1 MKMLLRNRIK
11 AGVERGHNLLGI
23 GLLSIREKGIRVTAR
38 RTVRFL
44 FRSGNVSLR
53 RWMQTP
59 QYTKS
64 QLEQQ
69 CNNTIDLNPLIS
81 VITPLYNTSKDYL
94 REMIQ
99 SLKQQTYGNWELC
112 LVDGSDES
120 HGYVQKFCRGCA
132 KKDRRIRYTRLETNL
147 GIAGNSN
154 AAIAMSKGEFLALL
168 DHDDV
173 LHPAALYEI
182 VEAICDK
189 GADFV
194 YTDEAIFNDP
204 DITDIRLVHLKPD
217 FAPDNLRGNNY
228 ICHLTAFRR
237 TLLDQCGMFRDGYEG
252 SQDHDLFLRLT
263 ARAER
268 IVHIPKVLYF
278 WRANP
283 NSTAKDLKNKP
294 YATASGIKAVSD
306 SLCDYEFPATVSQAK
321 GLPTVYRVS
330 YALRPECPKV
340 SIIIPNR
347 NHRNDLQICVKSIL
361 TKTTYPNYEIV
372 IVENG
377 STEQDVFGYYRELKK
392 QYSNVR
398 LIRWKGGFNW
408 SAINNHAV
416 NVAEGE
422 ILLFLNNDTEVING
436 DWIEEMLMHAQR
448 PEVGAVGAMLYYP
461 NNRIQHAGV
470 VLGLGGVASHA
481 FAGVDRESHGYVGK
495 LCYAQDVSAVTGACM
510 MMRRDVWSRVG
521 GFDEQF
527 AENYNDVDICMR
539 IRKEGLLVVWTPYA
553 ELYHYES
560 KSRGRVNTA
569 EKRNKTNAE
578 AKRFRERWRKELEN
592 GDPYYNPNFSLRHS
606 YWLKDKK
613 HER

>member
-1 MKMLLRNRIK
+1 MNMLRNRIN
-11 AGVERGHNLLGI
+11 AGVERVRNLLGTGI
-23 GLLSIREKGIRVTAR
+23 LSIREKGFRVTAR
-38 RTVRFL
+38 RTIRFL
-44 FRSGNVSLR
+44 FSGGNISYR

-59 QYTKS
+59 QFTRS

-69 CNNTIDLNPLIS
+69 SKHKFEWNPLIS
-81 VITPLYNTSKDYL
+81 VITPLYNTSERYL
-94 REMIQ
+94 RELIQ
-99 SLKQQTYGNWELC
+99 SLKQQTYCNWELC
-112 LVDGSDES
+112 LADGSDENRDQIRKICQE
-120 HGYVQKFCRGCA
+120 YAENDK
-132 KKDRRIRYTRLETNL
+132 RIRYVQLERNL

-154 AAIAMSKGEFLALL
+154 AAIAMSKGEYLALL

-182 VEAICDK
+182 AEAVCHR
-189 GADFV
+189 GADFI

-204 DITDIRLVHLKPD
+204 DITDIRFVHLKPD
-217 FAPDNLRGNNY
+217 FAPDNLLGNNY
-228 ICHLTAFRR
+228 VCHLTTFRR
-237 TLLDQCGMFRDGYEG
+237 TLLDQCGGFRDGYEG

-263 ARAER
+263 ARAEC
-268 IVHIPKVLYF
+268 IVHIPKVLYY

-283 NSTAKDLKNKP
+283 NSTAKASKNKP
-294 YATASGIKAVSD
+294 YATESGIKAVSD
-306 SLCDYEFPATVSQAK
+306 SLRDCEFRATVSQAK
-321 GLPTVYRVS
+321 GLPTIYRVS
-330 YALRPECPKV
+330 YALRSDCPKV

-347 NHRNDLQICVKSIL
+347 NHRSDLQSCMESVL

-377 STEQDVFGYYRELKK
+377 STEQEVFRYYREIKTK
-392 QYSNVR
+392 HRNVR

-408 SAINNHAV
+408 SAINNYAV
-416 NVAEGE
+416 NTAEGS

-436 DWIEEMLMHAQR
+436 NWIEEMLMHAQR

-470 VLGLGGVASHA
+470 ILGLGGVASHA
-481 FAGVDRESHGYVGK
+481 FVGFDRESYGYVGK
-495 LCYAQDVSAVTGACM
+495 LCYVQDVSAVTGACM

-539 IRKEGLLVVWTPYA
+539 IRREGLLVVWTPYA

-560 KSRGRVNTA
+560 KSRGRVNNA
-569 EKRNKTNAE
+569 EKSDKMNTE
-578 AKRFRERWRKELEN
+578 AKRFYELWGKELEN

-606 YWLKDKK
+606 YWLKDKR